1 MVGEIE
7 KKGERRNMYTER
19 DNTYELG
26 GEGNGRRRVKTED
39 EKNSICS
46 YVFKFKEHYT

>member
-7 KKGERRNMYTER
+7 KKGGEICIPRGTILMNWGERG
-19 DNTYELG
+19 D
-26 GEGNGRRRVKTED
+26 GRRRVKTED
-39 EKNSICS
+39 EKNPIRS